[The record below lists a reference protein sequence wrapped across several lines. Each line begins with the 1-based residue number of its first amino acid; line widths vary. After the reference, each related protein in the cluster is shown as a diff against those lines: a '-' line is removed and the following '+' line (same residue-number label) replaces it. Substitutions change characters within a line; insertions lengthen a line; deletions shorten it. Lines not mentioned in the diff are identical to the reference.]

1 MSGDM
6 KPSVLSHHVAKSAT
20 LMATSGE
27 LESLAHLCKEIQWAI
42 SALLETA
49 HHPDLTVEIHV
60 LQDIDRMQQTLV
72 DLANLV
78 GETAKMVPAA
88 IVDDL
93 KLKNTIH
100 LESLRRRLF
109 PNDSKTDDPIHQTDD
124 ITWF

>member
-6 KPSVLSHHVAKSAT
+6 KPSMLSHHHEKSAA

-100 LESLRRRLF
+100 LESLQRRLF
-109 PNDSKTDDPIHQTDD
+109 PNDSKADDLIHQIDD